1 MLETLKEEVLLANIE
16 LVKQK
21 LVIFTWGNVSGI
33 DRNEGIVAIK
43 PSGVQYDSIQSHDI
57 VLVDLEG
64 RVVEG
69 NLRPSSDTPTHLELY
84 KSFKEISG
92 ICHTHSKFATI
103 WSQLNMGIPCLGTT
117 HADHFYGEVPV
128 TDMLTTKQLE
138 NYEKNIGYTIIEKLK
153 GKNPLWIPGVLVA
166 KHGPFTW
173 GESPMKSVENAA
185 VLEYV
190 AELAYL
196 CGLYSKENK
205 IIDES
210 LLNKHFFR
218 KHGKNAY
225 YGQSNNTKI

>member
-1 MLETLKEEVLLANIE
+1 MLESLKKEVLLANIE

-33 DRNEGIVAIK
+33 DRKEGVVAIK
-43 PSGVQYDSIQSHDI
+43 PSGVQYDRLKPNDI

-69 NLRPSSDTPTHLELY
+69 NLKPSSDTPTHLELY
-84 KSFKEISG
+84 KSFKGISG

-103 WSQLNMGIPCLGTT
+103 WAQLNKGIQCLGTT
-117 HADHFYGEVPV
+117 HADHFYGEIPV
-128 TDMLTTKQLE
+128 TDLLTPEQLK
-138 NYEKNIGYTIIEKLK
+138 NYEKNIGYSIVEKFK
-153 GKNPLWIPGVLVA
+153 EKNPLWVPGVLVA

-185 VLEYV
+185 ILEYI
-190 AELAYL
+190 AELAFCCEL
-196 CGLYSKENK
+196 FSKENK

-225 YGQSNNTKI
+225 YGQSNDKKI